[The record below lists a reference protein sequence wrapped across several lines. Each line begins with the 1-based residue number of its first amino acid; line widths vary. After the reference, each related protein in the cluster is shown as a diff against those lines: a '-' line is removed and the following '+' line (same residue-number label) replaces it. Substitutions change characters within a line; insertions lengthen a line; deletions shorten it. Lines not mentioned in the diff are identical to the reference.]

1 VEFEALVNQ
10 HKDAVYRQM
19 LRACGNREDAE
30 DVLVDAMLR
39 AWRHMDQLQDSRA
52 FRSWLAQIGRRICW
66 RLKDKEKLLPL
77 MRLSALREGGH
88 GIADLEM
95 PADTRLNGELM
106 KGLLLR
112 AIEALPAKNR
122 EVYLMRDVKGISGE
136 VAAERLGISL
146 ASMKSRLHRARG
158 LLRKFLDN
166 ELK

>member
-1 VEFEALVNQ
+1 
-10 HKDAVYRQM
+10 
-19 LRACGNREDAE
+19 
-30 DVLVDAMLR
+30 
-39 AWRHMDQLQDSRA
+39 
-52 FRSWLAQIGRRICW
+52 
-66 RLKDKEKLLPL
+66 

-106 KGLLLR
+106 KELLLR